1 MGNVRRI
8 RHQIDDSRSIDESF
22 HIISI
27 SCIANEQ
34 HSPRTPLQDLHTLLS
49 SKKSLQHQFPNW
61 NEKREKFTRFV
72 AQYDEVRQ
80 HL

>member
-1 MGNVRRI
+1 MT
-8 RHQIDDSRSIDESF
+8 IDESF

-34 HSPRTPLQDLHTLLS
+34 QPPPPLPSLHTLLS
-49 SKKSLQHQFPNW
+49 SEKSLQHQFPNW

-72 AQYDEVRQ
+72 ARHDEVRQ